1 MHATSAEAASFA
13 NLDIAGKTIPPMP
26 DSRDDLRAQNVL
38 FHLPA
43 QPAHLIVD
51 GSVQWTGDPAGAQ
64 FEQLVAA
71 NDRPWPLQEQGQ
83 EFEFT
88 GCKLRTRTALVN
100 QCAAIEIQL

>member
-1 MHATSAEAASFA
+1 
-13 NLDIAGKTIPPMP
+13 MP

-71 NDRPWPLQEQGQ
+71 NDRPWPLQEQGRKDAYVTLNAPK
-83 EFEFT
+83 T
-88 GCKLRTRTALVN
+88 GFDLLKEWN
-100 QCAAIEIQL
+100 DD